1 MRLTYEPPT
10 TGKLK
15 NLEKTLCL
23 AGRLLL
29 LKIVKIWNIME
40 VGFNVGGNGGED
52 EMGNCRA

>member
-40 VGFNVGGNGGED
+40 VGFFSVGCAEEKYD
-52 EMGNCRA
+52 KSKKH

>member
-1 MRLTYEPPT
+1 MVMRLTYEPPT

-40 VGFNVGGNGGED
+40 VGFLVWVVRRNLYESN
-52 EMGNCRA
+52 M